1 MDIVALRAR
10 DYPSSELIIEETFDA
25 GPNYQ
30 RFIASYMS
38 DGSKIYGLL
47 TIPDEQRPD
56 GGYPTILFLHGFIL
70 PDTYVTTADYV
81 ASQDGLARNGFITY
95 KPDLRGHGRSEGIA
109 SSAHFSEAYVVDT
122 LNALSALEAD
132 AAVDPNRVG
141 LWGHSNGGLL
151 GLRAIVITDKIKA
164 SVFGQALWE
173 LS

>member
-1 MDIVALRAR
+1 
-10 DYPSSELIIEETFDA
+10 
-25 GPNYQ
+25 
-30 RFIASYMS
+30 
-38 DGSKIYGLL
+38 
-47 TIPDEQRPD
+47 
-56 GGYPTILFLHGFIL
+56 
-70 PDTYVTTADYV
+70 
-81 ASQDGLARNGFITY
+81 
-95 KPDLRGHGRSEGIA
+95 
-109 SSAHFSEAYVVDT
+109 